1 MSKLGKIANVFKVAD
16 LRNKVLF
23 TIFILVLYR
32 IGCYI
37 PVPGVDQNAV
47 TAIGESAREGGVLAF
62 LSLFSGQAL
71 TQFSFFAL
79 GIMPYITSSIIMQI
93 LQVVIPKLQE
103 WQQQGAVGQR
113 KTTQWTRY
121 VTIGISVLQA
131 TALVFLFHNG
141 GGGLVD
147 TSGAP
152 STIDLVP
159 TFNPQRVLL
168 IVITFTAGSALLMWM
183 GEMITQRGVGNG
195 MSLLIFVSVVSS
207 LPAAF
212 IAFYTAGA
220 WKLFIFAAFF
230 LALLVIIVF
239 IEQGQRRIPVQFA
252 KRVVGKRMY
261 SGQSTYIPLKVNQAG
276 IIPIIF
282 ASAVINLPV
291 LLAQVLPSSGWGVT
305 VSRWI
310 NDNLA
315 NTINPIYLAVLGV
328 FIVGF
333 AYFYTAIAFDP
344 IKQAD
349 NLRKQGGFI
358 PGIRPGPQTEQ
369 YLSRVLNRIT
379 LPGALFIAMLA
390 IAPTILVRVLLGSA
404 ETGAAYAL
412 GGTSLLIAVG
422 VALET
427 MKQVDSQLMM
437 RNYEGFLTSKK

>member
-1 MSKLGKIANVFKVAD
+1 VSRIGNIFKVVD

-23 TIFILVLYR
+23 TLFVLVLYR
-32 IGCYI
+32 LGCFL
-37 PVPGVDQNAV
+37 PVPGVDQDAV
-47 TAIGESAREGGVLAF
+47 NAIGDQAREGGVLAF
-62 LSLFSGQAL
+62 LQLFSGQAL

-93 LQVVIPKLQE
+93 LTVVIPKLQE

-113 KTTQWTRY
+113 KITQWTRY
-121 VTIGISVLQA
+121 VTIGISVLQS
-131 TALVFLFHNG
+131 TGLVFLFHNG

-147 TSGAP
+147 TTGAQ

-159 TFNPQRVLL
+159 NFTPARVLL
-168 IVITFTAGSALLMWM
+168 IVTTFTAGAALLMWM
-183 GEMITQRGVGNG
+183 GELITNRGIGNG
-195 MSLLIFVSVVSS
+195 MSLIIFCSVVSG
-207 LPAAF
+207 LPGAF
-212 IAFYTAGA
+212 SAVYASGA
-220 WKLFIFAAFF
+220 WKLFIFAAAFI
-230 LALLVIIVF
+230 AMLLLIVF

-252 KRVVGKRMY
+252 KRVVGRRMY

-291 LLAQVLPSSGWGVT
+291 LLSQVLPSEGWGAS

-315 NTINPIYLAVLGV
+315 NTINPIYLFVLGI
-328 FIVGF
+328 FIIGF

-344 IKQAD
+344 VQQAD

-358 PGIRPGPQTEQ
+358 PGIRPGPQTEA
-369 YLSRVLNRIT
+369 YLAKVLNRIT
-379 LPGALFIAMLA
+379 LPGALFIALLA
-390 IAPTILVRVLLGSA
+390 IAPTVLVRILLGPQGS
-404 ETGAAYAL
+404 GAAYSI

-437 RNYEGFLTSKK
+437 RNYEGFLSSK

>member
-1 MSKLGKIANVFKVAD
+1 VSRIGNIFKVAD

-23 TIFILVLYR
+23 TLFVLVLYR
-32 IGCYI
+32 LGCFL
-37 PVPGVDQNAV
+37 PVPGVDQDAV
-47 TAIGESAREGGVLAF
+47 NSIGEQAREGGVLAF
-62 LSLFSGQAL
+62 LQLFSGQAL

-93 LQVVIPKLQE
+93 LTVVIPKLQE

-113 KTTQWTRY
+113 KITQWTRY
-121 VTIGISVLQA
+121 VTIGISVLQS
-131 TALVFLFHNG
+131 TGLVFLFHNG

-147 TSGAP
+147 
-152 STIDLVP
+152 STGNASSIDLVP
-159 TFNPQRVLL
+159 NFTPARVLL
-168 IVITFTAGSALLMWM
+168 IVTTFTAGAALLMWM
-183 GEMITQRGVGNG
+183 GELITNRGIGNG
-195 MSLLIFVSVVSS
+195 MSLIIFCSVVSS
-207 LPAAF
+207 LPAGFSAVY
-212 IAFYTAGA
+212 ASGE
-220 WKLFIFAAFF
+220 WKLAVFGGFFILML
-230 LALLVIIVF
+230 LAIVF

-252 KRVVGKRMY
+252 KRVVGRRMY

-291 LLAQVLPSSGWGVT
+291 LLSQVLPADGWGAS
-305 VSRWI
+305 VSKWI

-315 NTINPIYLAVLGV
+315 NTINPIYLAVLGL

-333 AYFYTAIAFDP
+333 SYFYTAIAFDP
-344 IKQAD
+344 VQQAD

-358 PGIRPGPQTEQ
+358 PGIRPGPQTES
-369 YLSRVLNRIT
+369 YLAKVLNRIT
-379 LPGALFIAMLA
+379 LPGALFVAMLA
-390 IAPTILVRVLLGSA
+390 ILPTILVRLLLGASGS
-404 ETGAAYAL
+404 GAAYAF

-437 RNYEGFLTSKK
+437 RNYEGFLNTK